1 MKEKFLLG
9 TSLSPS
15 KNQVKRIFGT
25 LLLLWIAFA
34 AWIPCSASE
43 GEDENFVIASLLV
56 ASPGDVLYSC
66 VGHACL
72 RMQCPTHN
80 LDYCFSYEGE
90 PVEHQIGR
98 FFAGKLK
105 MGMYAIP
112 TEEYLPI
119 YANDKRGV
127 KQYQLNLPLETKRR
141 LWKILDDKVME
152 GANHP
157 YDYFKR
163 GCAQT
168 IIQFVIQALDS
179 IPIDFASWPEKYK
192 QSRREFVFSNLTEF
206 PWTRSLYAFVG
217 TEADED
223 CSMIERVVIPTDLV
237 EVFQEATIEGR
248 PVISNPPVEL
258 LKENKNIQKTCV
270 SPLCVAFILLLLS
283 LANFWLR
290 WPAIEWLLLGLQFF
304 IGLFLCYLVFISDLP
319 CTGWNWLLVP
329 FNPLPLLFWLC
340 LRPSRL
346 GHLQASSDGT
356 RCSVRWH
363 WRKVW
368 TLSFVAILIIWIM
381 AMCFYPHQL
390 TDWAFV
396 VLAAALVPVFYR
408 Y

>member
-15 KNQVKRIFGT
+15 KNQVKRILST

-34 AWIPCSASE
+34 AWIPCSANE
-43 GEDENFVIASLLV
+43 VEEDEDFVIASLLV

-90 PVEHQIGR
+90 PVKHQIGR

-152 GANHP
+152 GATHP

-168 IIQFVIQALDS
+168 IIKFVIQALDS
-179 IPIDFASWPEKYK
+179 IPINFAPWPAKYK
-192 QSRREFVFSNLTEF
+192 QSRREFVFSNLAEY

-217 TEADED
+217 VEADED

-237 EVFQEATIEGR
+237 EVFQEATIEGC
-248 PVISNPPVEL
+248 PVISAPPVEL
-258 LKENKNIQKTCV
+258 LAENKNVQSTWI
-270 SPLCVAFILLLLS
+270 SPFGVAFVLLLLS
-283 LANFWLR
+283 IANFWLR
-290 WPAIEWLLLGLQFF
+290 WSAIDWLLLGLQFF

-319 CTGWNWLLVP
+319 CTGWNWLLIP
-329 FNPLPLLFWLC
+329 FNPLPVLLW
-340 LRPSRL
+340 R
-346 GHLQASSDGT
+346 
-356 RCSVRWH
+356 

-368 TLSFVAILIIWIM
+368 ALPFGVILFIWIL
-381 AMCFYPHQL
+381 AICFYLHQL

-408 Y
+408 LRKTN